1 MWGARRHGSLRTYA
15 LMLAVPLVLSPEAD
29 RLIELFDRADELED
43 TAEGVDEE
51 LHELEARLA
60 RQRAELVERT
70 EQLERAEAELSA
82 VDQQLDVAEAEL
94 ARAEARYGE
103 ARQAHREAI
112 AQLRETTRE
121 LDAAERS
128 FAEQVNA
135 AYRGTSVHELT
146 VAQMVLSQE
155 TVGEFLHAWARMERT
170 GANQRVHVDE
180 LLALRRDHQR
190 EESAAERAE
199 RRRERERAM
208 AQRARDSVA
217 ELREER
223 QRRRD
228 EIAELH
234 AEQTRL
240 VAALEDHREGRV
252 RLLAEVEAELAA
264 VRDQAEHTIRQI
276 GFAGGIVCPVPGA
289 EFVDDWHYAR
299 SGGRKHK
306 GNDLFAD
313 TGTPVLA
320 TADGTVRRRND
331 VDRWN
336 PGSQRGLGGKT
347 VAITT
352 EPGTWWYYAHLD
364 EIADDIQPG
373 TRVRAGQQLG
383 TVGTTGNARHTPP
396 HLHLGYYRGGTA
408 HNPYPLISPACR

>member
-29 RLIELFDRADELED
+29 RLIELFDRADELEN
-43 TAEGVDEE
+43 TAEEVDEE
-51 LHELEARLA
+51 LAELEARVA

-82 VDQQLDVAEAEL
+82 VDQQLEIAEAEL
-94 ARAEARYGE
+94 AEAEARYDD
-103 ARQAHREAI
+103 ARRAHREAT
-112 AQLRETTRE
+112 AQLRATTRE
-121 LDAAERS
+121 LDAAEQS

-146 VAQMVLSQE
+146 VAQMTLSQE
-155 TVGEFLHAWARMERT
+155 TVSEFLHAWARMERT

-180 LLALRRDHQR
+180 LLALRRGHQR
-190 EESAAERAE
+190 QETAAERAE
-199 RRRERERAM
+199 HRQERERAV
-208 AQRARDSVA
+208 AERARDSVA

-223 QRRRD
+223 QHRRD

-240 VAALEDHREGRV
+240 VAALEDDREGRA
-252 RLLAEVEAELAA
+252 RLLDEVEAELAA

-289 EFVDDWHYAR
+289 QFVDDWHYAR

-313 TGTPVLA
+313 HGTPVLA
-320 TADGTVRRRND
+320 TADGTVRHRND

-336 PGSQRGLGGKT
+336 PDSQRDLGGKT
-347 VAITT
+347 VSVTT
-352 EPGTWWYYAHLD
+352 EPGTRWYYAHLD

-373 TRVRAGQQLG
+373 ARVRAGQRLG

-408 HNPYPLISPACR
+408 HNPYPLIAPACR